1 MLAILLSAA
10 ATCFASLFLGQAA
23 LRLAGAREWNW
34 LAPAVG
40 ISIAMMVATP
50 TNHLPGRATTMFVLL
65 ALLSVAAAVWCL
77 RSPAHRPSL
86 RDLLAAGPV
95 ALLTL
100 LPFLAAGHPGTLGV
114 SLNDDMAVH
123 LVFVESYISAAAA
136 AAVSLPKDYPLGP
149 HAMAALLSDGFGIR
163 PEYAFAGWT
172 MAAALISAWTVL
184 AAARRA
190 PWFAKAIA
198 ATVVGFPFLVAAYY
212 GQGAFKEVMQAGLV
226 LAALLALG
234 GFGPRL
240 GRGRWAPLALLVGG
254 IVSVYEITGLPWP
267 VVFIV
272 LWLAGLLAL
281 ALWRQGPRSGWR
293 EAREAVRTEL
303 PAIGIGLAVLVVFLL
318 PQVSRM
324 LAFLGRG
331 GTGIPV
337 NDPGNLLGRLP
348 GWEALGVW
356 NNQDFRM
363 PAEPA
368 FSGGLWAVFVLAL
381 VLIGTVWAFRRG
393 RWLLPAA
400 AAASVLIWAYSNHTQ
415 SPYVSAKGLVI
426 LSPLLLLLA
435 VLPLIDRREG
445 ERLPRSWLV
454 IPLLSLVLFFKVG
467 LSDERALRWSPVGPT
482 NHAEE
487 LEEFRPILDGAQ
499 VLYVGPAEFARF
511 ELAGSPVNNV
521 ALGGSPYVLIRSRK
535 EWKDGRA
542 IDFDSL
548 TAPTLNEFAW
558 FVTTRDAAGSAP
570 PAGLRPVKMTH
581 SFVLWERVAEIH
593 ERSILREGEWPGAVL
608 RCDTKEGREI
618 LAAGGV
624 AAIRPLPR
632 VAPVAKVPPGGST
645 SVQITLHRGAWE
657 LEMPYVSPESIEV
670 SSPVL
675 TTTLPAYVDRPGQ
688 RWRLGRVVLD
698 RSRRLTFTFKVD
710 DNPFTSPIRP
720 SELNNLIAVPVAPEK
735 VVPVKRACGRYV
747 DWYRSAGR

>member
-1 MLAILLSAA
+1 MPAIILSAA

-23 LRLAGAREWNW
+23 LRLAGAREWSW

-65 ALLSVAAAVWCL
+65 ALLSIAAAVWCL
-77 RSPAHRPSL
+77 SSPAHRPGL
-86 RDLLAAGPV
+86 RDLLAATPV
-95 ALLTL
+95 AFLAL
-100 LPFLAAGHPGTLGV
+100 LPFLAAGHAGTLGV

-123 LVFVESYISAAAA
+123 LVFVESYISAHAA
-136 AAVSLPKDYPLGP
+136 AAVPLPKDYPLGP
-149 HAMAALLSDGFGIR
+149 HAMAAVLTDGFGMR

-172 MAAALISAWTVL
+172 MAAAVISAWTVL

-198 ATVVGFPFLVAAYY
+198 ATVVGFPFLLAAYY

-226 LAALLALG
+226 LAALLALS

-240 GRGRWAPLALLVGG
+240 GRGRWVPLALIVGG
-254 IVSVYEITGLPWP
+254 IISVYEVTGLPWP
-267 VVFIV
+267 VVFIA

-281 ALWRQGPRSGWR
+281 AIWR
-293 EAREAVRTEL
+293 EGFGPAWRKAREAARAEL

-324 LAFLGRG
+324 VAFLGRG

-337 NDPGNLLGRLP
+337 SDPGNLLGRLP

-381 VLIGTVWAFRRG
+381 VVIGTVWAFRRG

-435 VLPLIDRREG
+435 MLPLIDRKAG
-445 ERLPRSWLV
+445 ERFPRSWLV
-454 IPLLSLVLFFKVG
+454 VPLLGLVLFFKVG

-482 NHAEE
+482 DHAEE
-487 LEEFRPILDGAQ
+487 LEEFRPILNGAQ

-593 ERSILREGEWPGAVL
+593 ERSILREGEWPGAVF

-624 AAIRPLPR
+624 AAVRPLPR

-657 LEMPYVSPESIEV
+657 LEMPYVSPQAIEV

-698 RSRRLTFTFKVD
+698 RSRQLMFTFKVE

-720 SELNNLIAVPVAPEK
+720 AELNNLIAVPVAPEK
-735 VVPVKRACGRYV
+735 VIPVKRACGRYV
-747 DWYRSAGR
+747 DWYRNAGR